1 MNLSSILPYLL
12 HEFKSDSDLIKAID
26 EISTKFTIERH
37 KIGDYLK
44 NPRLVSAYTAFYLL
58 TNIPKLEAVLKW
70 MPQDWVAELK
80 KSDFID
86 LGAGPGTFSLAWKE
100 LGGEGDFFQIEL
112 SALMKEQGRKIWEGF
127 HSQKLQQGSRW
138 DWKTEKPKFLLFG
151 HAANEMGASA
161 AIDYIQKINP
171 AHILFIEPGTKD
183 FFPVMLEIRQYLLKK
198 EYAVL
203 YPCPNAEGCPMQNT
217 TDWCHQ
223 FIQIKQDPEIERISQ
238 MARKDRKLLPLT
250 VHAYSRTFKAQNPA
264 ERLVRVLPETK
275 FSFEWEVCHNN
286 NLEHYQIMKRDLSK
300 SEVKEMSN
308 VLSGATL
315 ETELIKEIDQ
325 VKRVKIIKV

>member
-1 MNLSSILPYLL
+1 
-12 HEFKSDSDLIKAID
+12 
-26 EISTKFTIERH
+26 
-37 KIGDYLK
+37 
-44 NPRLVSAYTAFYLL
+44 
-58 TNIPKLEAVLKW
+58 
-70 MPQDWVAELK
+70 
-80 KSDFID
+80 
-86 LGAGPGTFSLAWKE
+86 
-100 LGGEGDFFQIEL
+100 
-112 SALMKEQGRKIWEGF
+112 
-127 HSQKLQQGSRW
+127 
-138 DWKTEKPKFLLFG
+138 
-151 HAANEMGASA
+151 
-161 AIDYIQKINP
+161 
-171 AHILFIEPGTKD
+171 
-183 FFPVMLEIRQYLLKK
+183 MLEIRQYLLKK